1 MIYATYQCILHCV
14 YYISFL
20 TNATTGIITHPQD
33 KIVPVKSTVNIIC
46 TSSLS
51 SDVIFSW
58 THNGRSIS
66 GSSTTGDT
74 SILTITSV
82 RHSDAGS
89 YVCTVSSGSLSVMS
103 NAATLTVYGK
113 ISVYAIFHAICHFIG
128 IPTITDQPTGDNII
142 IGRTIT
148 LMCRASGIG
157 ALVYSWERSS
167 GGSWTTVSNDNTTSY
182 TTDATLAIGQYMYR
196 CRVSNDA
203 GSVVSNIATVT
214 VYGEYCPNM

>member
-1 MIYATYQCILHCV
+1 MIFFIE
-14 YYISFL
+14 
-20 TNATTGIITHPQD
+20 ITAHPQD
-33 KIVPVKSTVNIIC
+33 KLVPVNSTVNMTC

-66 GSSTTGDT
+66 GSLTTGDT

-113 ISVYAIFHAICHFIG
+113 ICVCVWCI
-128 IPTITDQPTGDNII
+128 
-142 IGRTIT
+142 
-148 LMCRASGIG
+148 L
-157 ALVYSWERSS
+157 
-167 GGSWTTVSNDNTTSY
+167 
-182 TTDATLAIGQYMYR
+182 
-196 CRVSNDA
+196 
-203 GSVVSNIATVT
+203 
-214 VYGEYCPNM
+214 

>member
-1 MIYATYQCILHCV
+1 MI
-14 YYISFL
+14 FFKE
-20 TNATTGIITHPQD
+20 ITAHPQD
-33 KIVPVKSTVNIIC
+33 KLVPVNSTVNKTC

-89 YVCTVSSGSLSVMS
+89 YVCTVSSGSLSVIS

-113 ISVYAIFHAICHFIG
+113 ICICVWYI
-128 IPTITDQPTGDNII
+128 
-142 IGRTIT
+142 
-148 LMCRASGIG
+148 L
-157 ALVYSWERSS
+157 
-167 GGSWTTVSNDNTTSY
+167 
-182 TTDATLAIGQYMYR
+182 
-196 CRVSNDA
+196 
-203 GSVVSNIATVT
+203 
-214 VYGEYCPNM
+214 